1 MGPRFSKPYLLKM
14 TIHRKMRGTHEQTES
29 ILRTWLHNV
38 GFDLQQAVR
47 PFHTTLYAEL
57 EEWIMSQNLQEHQLS
72 LIWKLLPACTS
83 AADKWYPHASHQLK
97 RYIALYTT
105 FLLYVDDKAEQD
117 LEQILSDLQRVSS
130 GAHHGLHT
138 LKCDDTVV
146 NLWLEL
152 VATETGMFYGPY
164 STGVITK
171 GLVDFMLGN
180 TVEASVAAV
189 LQLPAKFGHRVSK
202 FVRDKTGAGEVYA
215 HFIFPE
221 HLAEESG
228 HLPTYM
234 PLIACMLDIIDDV
247 NDILS
252 FFKESVVGTEMNTNI
267 MNRAR
272 TSCCSPHDVLKQL
285 CRETTE
291 TIDVV
296 SNVVED
302 NGVVGELWKDFIN
315 GYIMWHIC
323 EDRYRLKEIG
333 LAMTE

>member
-1 MGPRFSKPYLLKM
+1 M
-14 TIHRKMRGTHEQTES
+14 TGLHKQTEE
-29 ILRTWLHNV
+29 ILRTWLQDV

-47 PFHTTLYAEL
+47 PFHTKLFAEL
-57 EEWIMSQNLQEHQLS
+57 EEYIISQNLQEHQLS
-72 LIWKLLPACTS
+72 RIWKLLPACTS

-117 LEQILSDLQRVSS
+117 LEQILPDLQRVSS
-130 GAHHGLHT
+130 GAYNGLHA

-152 VATETGMFYGPY
+152 VATETGMYYGPY

-180 TVEASVAAV
+180 TVEANLAAG
-189 LQLPAKFGHRVSK
+189 LNLPAKFGQRASK

-221 HLAEESG
+221 HLAEETR
-228 HLPTYM
+228 HLPTYV
-234 PLIACMLDIIDDV
+234 PFIACMLDLIDDI

-272 TSCCSPHDVLKQL
+272 TSCCSPHDVLEQI
-285 CRETTE
+285 CRETAE
-291 TIDVV
+291 TMYAV
-296 SNVVED
+296 SNGIGED
-302 NGVVGELWKDFIN
+302 GVIGKLWKDFIN

-333 LAMTE
+333 LTMRLGQDRVI

>member
-1 MGPRFSKPYLLKM
+1 M
-14 TIHRKMRGTHEQTES
+14 TVINKQTEE

-38 GFDLQQAVR
+38 GFDLKQAAR
-47 PFHTTLYAEL
+47 PFHTKLYAEL
-57 EEWIMSQNLQEHQLS
+57 EEWIISQNLQEHQLS
-72 LIWKLLPACTS
+72 RILILLPACTS
-83 AADKWYPHASHQLK
+83 AADKWYPHSSHELK

-117 LEQILSDLQRVSS
+117 LEQILPDLQKVSS
-130 GAHHGLHT
+130 GACNGLHAI
-138 LKCDDTVV
+138 KCDDTVV

-152 VATETGMFYGPY
+152 VTTETGKLYGPY

-180 TVEASVAAV
+180 TVEAIFAAD
-189 LQLPAKFGHRVSK
+189 LKLPAKFGQRASK

-221 HLAEESG
+221 HLAAENG
-228 HLPTYM
+228 HLPTYA
-234 PLIACMLDIIDDV
+234 PLIAGMLDIIDDV

-272 TSCCSPHDVLKQL
+272 TSCCSPHDVLEQI
-285 CRETTE
+285 CGETVE
-291 TIDVV
+291 TMYAV
-296 SNVVED
+296 SNAVGE
-302 NGVVGELWKDFIN
+302 NGVVGKLWKDFIN
-315 GYIMWHIC
+315 GYITWHIC

-333 LAMTE
+333 VAMSLGQDSV

>member
-1 MGPRFSKPYLLKM
+1 M
-14 TIHRKMRGTHEQTES
+14 TGIYKQTEE

-47 PFHTTLYAEL
+47 PFHTKLYAEL
-57 EEWIMSQNLQEHQLS
+57 EEWIISQDLQEHQLS
-72 LIWKLLPACTS
+72 RIWMLLPASTS
-83 AADKWYPHASHQLK
+83 AADKWYPQASYQLK
-97 RYIALYTT
+97 RYIALFTT

-117 LEQILSDLQRVSS
+117 LEHILPDLQRVSS
-130 GAHHGLHT
+130 GACNGLHA
-138 LKCDDTVV
+138 LKCDDTVF
-146 NLWLEL
+146 NMWLEL
-152 VATETGMFYGPY
+152 VATETGTFYGSY

-180 TVEASVAAV
+180 TVESNVAAGLKV
-189 LQLPAKFGHRVSK
+189 PAKFGQRGSK

-221 HLAEESG
+221 HLAEENR
-228 HLPTYM
+228 HLPTYV
-234 PLIACMLDIIDDV
+234 PFIACMLDIIDDV

-272 TSCCSPHDVLKQL
+272 TSCCSPHDVLKQI
-285 CRETTE
+285 CSETVE
-291 TIDVV
+291 AMHVV
-296 SNVVED
+296 SHAFEEK
-302 NGVVGELWKDFIN
+302 GVVGKLWKDFIN

-333 LAMTE
+333 LAMRLGQDRV